1 MLWPKNSLE
10 PLPAKSR
17 EQDGAFDGSPA
28 NARLG
33 GLAVVAGQP
42 AGRATLAEPSIIVG
56 PLRSRPLPRRW
67 LPECD
72 NSRSQGAIDPR
83 GDRR

>member
-17 EQDGAFDGSPA
+17 ERDGGVSPG
-28 NARLG
+28 NSRLS

-42 AGRATLAEPSIIVG
+42 TRRATLAEPSIIVR
-56 PLRSRPLPRRW
+56 PLRLRPLPRRS